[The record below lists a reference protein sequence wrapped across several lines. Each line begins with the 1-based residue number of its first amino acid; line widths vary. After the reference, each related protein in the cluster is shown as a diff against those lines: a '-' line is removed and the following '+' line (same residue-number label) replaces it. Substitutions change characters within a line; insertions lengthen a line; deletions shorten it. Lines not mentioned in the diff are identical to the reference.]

1 MFSLANKIYL
11 TVVGNSEEQIIEE
24 NAVIKENTVET
35 SQNEQTLVKVSTA
48 EEETLS
54 AVSNTIEFAVPA
66 SVPKM
71 QLSDSNGTTSDIAP
85 AFPSIDSPQRAKK
98 RTPLEKANKLRQKI
112 ALEPGHSPLDWA
124 RLTSSGANLRGV
136 PEIRKYTI
144 NEVSCHKT
152 KDDAWTVFN
161 GKIYN
166 ITPYL
171 KFHPGGEKE
180 LMRSAGKDG
189 TKLFMTT
196 HAWVNYEYMLEK
208 CFVGYLVGEQHSLQR
223 FIFHNF
229 PCSLNSCFSLLLSVQ
244 NSRVLL

>member
-1 MFSLANKIYL
+1 MYSLASKIYKS
-11 TVVGNSEEQIIEE
+11 VIGSSEEQITEE
-24 NAVIKENTVET
+24 NVKQETINFTKTTKKNAEET
-35 SQNEQTLVKVSTA
+35 SQTKQMTVKVSTV
-48 EEETLS
+48 EET
-54 AVSNTIEFAVPA
+54 SNTTSSTIEFAVPA

-71 QLSDSNGTTSDIAP
+71 QVSDFNGTISDVAP
-85 AFPSIDSPQRAKK
+85 AFPSIDSPQRSKK

-124 RLTSSGANLRGV
+124 KLTSSGANLRGV
-136 PEIRKYTI
+136 SEIKKYTI
-144 NEVSCHKT
+144 DEVSLHKT

-189 TKLFMTT
+189 TKLFMST
-196 HAWVNYEYMLEK
+196 HAWVNYDFMLEK
-208 CFVGYLVGEQHSLQR
+208 CFVGFLVGEQRNSL
-223 FIFHNF
+223 I
-229 PCSLNSCFSLLLSVQ
+229 
-244 NSRVLL
+244 

>member
-1 MFSLANKIYL
+1 MLPKNLQFHFLFRKC
-11 TVVGNSEEQIIEE
+11 II
-24 NAVIKENTVET
+24 
-35 SQNEQTLVKVSTA
+35 
-48 EEETLS
+48 
-54 AVSNTIEFAVPA
+54 
-66 SVPKM
+66 
-71 QLSDSNGTTSDIAP
+71 SDVAP
-85 AFPSIDSPQRAKK
+85 TFPSIDSPQRSKK

-124 RLTSSGANLRGV
+124 KLTSSGANLRGV
-136 PEIRKYTI
+136 SEIRKYPI
-144 NEVSCHKT
+144 EEVRLHKT

-196 HAWVNYEYMLEK
+196 HAWVNYEFMLEK
-208 CFVGYLVGEQHSLQR
+208 CFVGFLAGEQY
-223 FIFHNF
+223 N
-229 PCSLNSCFSLLLSVQ
+229 LLT
-244 NSRVLL
+244 

>member
-1 MFSLANKIYL
+1 MYSFANKIYKS
-11 TVVGNSEEQIIEE
+11 VIGSSEKQIIEE
-24 NAVIKENTVET
+24 NPEEITKNTKTTNQITEET
-35 SQNEQTLVKVSTA
+35 FQAGQTTVKVSSTVEESSSTA
-48 EEETLS
+48 N
-54 AVSNTIEFAVPA
+54 VTIEFAVPA

-71 QLSDSNGTTSDIAP
+71 QVSDSNGTISDVAP
-85 AFPSIDSPQRAKK
+85 AFPSIDSPQRSKK

-124 RLTSSGANLRGV
+124 KLTSSGANLRGV
-136 PEIRKYTI
+136 SEIRKYTI
-144 NEVSCHKT
+144 DEVRLHKS
-152 KDDAWTVFN
+152 KDDIWTVFN

-196 HAWVNYEYMLEK
+196 HAWVNYEFMLEK
-208 CFVGYLVGEQHSLQR
+208 CFVGFLVGEQH
-223 FIFHNF
+223 N
-229 PCSLNSCFSLLLSVQ
+229 LLI
-244 NSRVLL
+244 

>member
-1 MFSLANKIYL
+1 MFSFANKIYL
-11 TVVGNSEEQIIEE
+11 SVVGSSEEQIIEE
-24 NAVIKENTVET
+24 SAEQVTTKKITKENTVGT

-48 EEETLS
+48 EEENLS
-54 AVSNTIEFAVPA
+54 AASNTKGFAVPA

-71 QLSDSNGTTSDIAP
+71 QVSDFNGTISDV
-85 AFPSIDSPQRAKK
+85 PSINSPQRVKK

-124 RLTSSGANLRGV
+124 KLTSSGTNLRGIS
-136 PEIRKYTI
+136 EIRKYTI
-144 NEVSCHKT
+144 DEVGLHKT

-196 HAWVNYEYMLEK
+196 HAWVNYDYMLEK
-208 CFVGYLVGEQHSLQR
+208 CFVGFLVGEQR
-223 FIFHNF
+223 T
-229 PCSLNSCFSLLLSVQ
+229 LLT
-244 NSRVLL
+244 